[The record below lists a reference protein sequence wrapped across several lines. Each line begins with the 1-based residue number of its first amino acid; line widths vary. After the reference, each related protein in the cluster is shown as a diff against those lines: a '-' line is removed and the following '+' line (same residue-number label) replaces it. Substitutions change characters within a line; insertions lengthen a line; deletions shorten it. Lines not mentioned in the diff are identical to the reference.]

1 MTPSDFPSL
10 LQASPPSRRTAPSIP
25 TAALSTASV
34 VSSRRSSAASCA
46 KRSSRELQGE
56 RSWPGKAGAMAQKWK
71 DSP

>member
-34 VSSRRSSAASCA
+34 VSSRRSSAG
-46 KRSSRELQGE
+46 SSKGNV
-56 RSWPGKAGAMAQKWK
+56 AGLGRLVPWLKSGRIHHKTWGFH
-71 DSP
+71 